1 MSRPLPP
8 DEKTSPAPA
17 APQDLAAL
25 FVAEESA
32 LLRYA
37 HSLVNNRATAEELV
51 SEAFLRLHR
60 STDTI
65 HHPRAWLYRT
75 VRNLAHNHR
84 RDQKP
89 SDPLDA
95 PAAAA
100 LSDPGLLPDAALERM
115 EALGMARLWLE
126 ELPAEDR
133 MILRLKF
140 EEERS
145 YAEIAAATG
154 FKSGTVGW
162 KLNQLLKR
170 LADDLAT
177 AGLTR

>member
-1 MSRPLPP
+1 MPQASST
-8 DEKTSPAPA
+8 DGKTSPEPA

-37 HSLVNNRATAEELV
+37 HSLVNNRASAEELV

-60 STDTI
+60 STEPV

-84 RDQKP
+84 RDRKP
-89 SDPLDA
+89 SDPLDS

-100 LSDPGLLPDAALERM
+100 LSDPGLLPDAALERL

-133 MILRLKF
+133 QLLRLKF

-145 YAEIAAATG
+145 YAEIAAAMNL
-154 FKSGTVGW
+154 KSGTVGW

-170 LADDLAT
+170 LSEDLT
-177 AGLTR
+177 LAGLTR